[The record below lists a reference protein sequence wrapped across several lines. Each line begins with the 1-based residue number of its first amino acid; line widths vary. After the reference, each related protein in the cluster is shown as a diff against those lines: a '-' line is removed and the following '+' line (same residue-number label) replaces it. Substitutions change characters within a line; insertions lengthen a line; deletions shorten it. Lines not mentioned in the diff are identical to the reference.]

1 MKISKE
7 AQIDIREY
15 IELEKSVK
23 WFSKFDYTKDIISEQ
38 QREMLIIREKLKLQG
53 IELE

>member
-1 MKISKE
+1 MNISKE
-7 AQIDIREY
+7 SQKDIHEY
-15 IELEKSVK
+15 LELEKSVK

-38 QREMLIIREKLKLQG
+38 QREMLSILEKLKLQG